1 MSESENEPEIGIS
14 DDALPDD
21 LVPSDDN
28 PLAEGLEDGET
39 VEGLMTEGKD
49 ADDSK
54 DQDANGDTTRTRTS
68 QTGHRMA
75 TTARPDV

>member
-1 MSESENEPEIGIS
+1 MSESENEPEVGIS

-39 VEGLMTEGKD
+39 VEGLMTGGKD
-49 ADDSK
+49 ASENEDADGDDGES
-54 DQDANGDTTRTRTS
+54 DGSQDGGD
-68 QTGHRMA
+68 GA
-75 TTARPDV
+75 P